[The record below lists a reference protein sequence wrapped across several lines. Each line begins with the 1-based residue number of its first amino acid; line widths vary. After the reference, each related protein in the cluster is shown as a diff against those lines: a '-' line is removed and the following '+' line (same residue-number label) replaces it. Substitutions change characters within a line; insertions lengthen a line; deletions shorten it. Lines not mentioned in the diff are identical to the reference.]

1 VVPAEAPAIEV
12 VVQGRPS
19 EVGGFQVRRSI
30 PSAQRRRVGPF
41 VFLDHMGPVDL
52 APGTGMDVLPHP
64 HIGLAT
70 VTYLFDGEF
79 LHRDSLGSEQV
90 IRPGDVNWM
99 TAGRGIAH
107 SERTPSELRRR
118 GGRAHGLQSWVALPI
133 ADEETEP
140 RFHHH
145 PGSSL
150 PVKDQPGVRLCVIAG
165 TAYGLE
171 SPVRVFSGTLYVHA
185 RLDAG
190 AKLAV
195 DDTHA
200 ERAVYVV
207 VGEVAVG
214 GLPAAPGQL
223 VVLRTGVAAAVR
235 SRTAATVMLIG
246 GAPLDGQRHI
256 WWNFVS
262 SSRERIERAKTDWR
276 ERRFP
281 SVRGD
286 EVEFVPLP
294 EK

>member
-1 VVPAEAPAIEV
+1 MASPESSVDV
-12 VVQGRPS
+12 VVTGRPS
-19 EVGGFQVRRSI
+19 AVGDFQVRRSI

-70 VTYLFDGEF
+70 VTYLFDGEI
-79 LHRDSLGSEQV
+79 LHRDSLGTEQL
-90 IRPGDVNWM
+90 ILPGDVNWM
-99 TAGRGIAH
+99 TAGRGIVH
-107 SERTPSELRRR
+107 SERTPTELRRR
-118 GGRAHGLQSWVALPI
+118 GGRAHGLQSWVALPLSH
-133 ADEETEP
+133 EETEP

-145 PGSSL
+145 PSGSL
-150 PVKDQPGVRLCVIAG
+150 PVKEMPGVLLRVIAG

-171 SPVRVFSGTLYVHA
+171 SPVRVFSGTLFVDA

-190 AKLAV
+190 AELTV

-200 ERAVYVV
+200 ERAAYVV
-207 VGEVAVG
+207 EGEVDLG
-214 GLPAAPGQL
+214 GTPGSPGQL
-223 VVLRTGVAAAVR
+223 VVLRTGAPATMRA
-235 SRTAATVMLIG
+235 RTAAKVALIG
-246 GAPLDGQRHI
+246 GAPLDGQRHV

-262 SSRERIERAKTDWR
+262 SSRERIERAKADWR

-281 SVRGD
+281 PVPGD
-286 EVEFVPLP
+286 DLEFVPLP